1 MSEIRRRS
9 GRTLFLGAVII
20 IIGVLLLL
28 SNLNMLIFP
37 LREFTYFPQGILILI
52 GIILMANGNYRGGSI
67 LAILGV
73 LFWASLHYHYDVW
86 AIWPVLLI
94 LLGIYILFGVRHP
107 RRRYGHEAAE
117 RIKEQVSEKIT
128 DHVNEYYK
136 HEHFKHKFDREAN
149 SATEDF
155 LDETAVFSGIK
166 KSVSSENFQG
176 GRITSIFGGSEID
189 LYNCKLAPGNNIL
202 EVTAIFGGTTL
213 YIPRDW
219 KVVVEATPILGGFSD
234 ARRKDPGITYP
245 DDRKLI
251 IRGLLLFGG
260 GEIKTA

>member
-20 IIGVLLLL
+20 VIGILLLL
-28 SNLNMLIFP
+28 ANLDMLMFP

-52 GIILMANGNYRGGSI
+52 GIILMANGNFRGGSI
-67 LAILGV
+67 LTILGV
-73 LFWASLHYHYDVW
+73 LFWASHHYDYDIW
-86 AIWPVLLI
+86 TIWPVLLI
-94 LLGIYILFGVRHP
+94 ILGVYILLGVGRPH
-107 RRRYGHEAAE
+107 RRFRDHAAE
-117 RIKEQVSEKIT
+117 KIA
-128 DHVNEYYK
+128 DHVNE
-136 HEHFKHKFDREAN
+136 HFKQRFDRGAN
-149 SATEDF
+149 SASEDF

-166 KSVSSENFQG
+166 KSVTSENFQG

-213 YIPRDW
+213 FIPRDW

-234 ARRKDPGITYP
+234 ERRKDPSITYS
-245 DDRKLI
+245 DDRKLV